1 MNTFVTL
8 LIEGLTFVLVVV
20 LALSAIRWVEGAI
33 KVRRRL
39 GGQTGETQTGPA
51 PASVMRG
58 TSVRNPFLKWVEAS
72 TSLKDVQDRNRLRRD
87 LALAGLDY
95 PTAPV
100 VYVVIRFCL
109 AIGLPVL
116 FLAFQALQPKPMT
129 GVPLIVCA
137 LLLCLM
143 GFLAPRYYVMI
154 RSNGRKAQLE
164 AEFPDTLDLMVI
176 CVEAGLGLEA
186 AFVRVSQEV
195 KASHPRIAE
204 EFGRVSDEF
213 RAGRG
218 RADALRGMADRA
230 DVDAM
235 KSFVALLIQTDS
247 LGTSIGRTLKSYSI
261 EMREHR
267 FLKAEE
273 KAMRIPVLMT
283 VPLVAC
289 ILPVIVAA
297 LLLPP
302 IIDVIRV
309 LIPAMEGRH

>member
-1 MNTFVTL
+1 MNLFITL

-20 LALSAIRWVEGAI
+20 LAMSAIRGAEGLIA
-33 KVRRRL
+33 VRRRL
-39 GGQTGETQTGPA
+39 GGATGQAQGGVA
-51 PASVMRG
+51 ASVMRG
-58 TSVRNPFLKWVEAS
+58 NTVRNPFLKWVQSS
-72 TSLKDVQDRNRLRRD
+72 TSLKDEKDRNRLSRD
-87 LALAGLDY
+87 LALAGMDY

-100 VYVVIRFCL
+100 IYVVIRFCL

-116 FLAFQALQPKPMT
+116 FLGFQALQPKPMT
-129 GVPLIVCA
+129 GFSLIGVA
-137 LLLCLM
+137 LLLCLL
-143 GFLAPRYYVMI
+143 GFLAPRYWVMV
-154 RSNGRKAQLE
+154 RSNGRKSQLE
-164 AEFPDTLDLMVI
+164 AEFPDALDLMVI

-186 AFVRVSQEV
+186 AFVRVAQEV

-204 EFGRVSDEF
+204 EFSRVSDEF

-218 RADALRGMADRA
+218 RADALRGMADRT
-230 DVDAM
+230 DVNSM

-289 ILPVIVAA
+289 ILPVIVSA

-309 LIPAMEGRH
+309 LIPAMNGRH